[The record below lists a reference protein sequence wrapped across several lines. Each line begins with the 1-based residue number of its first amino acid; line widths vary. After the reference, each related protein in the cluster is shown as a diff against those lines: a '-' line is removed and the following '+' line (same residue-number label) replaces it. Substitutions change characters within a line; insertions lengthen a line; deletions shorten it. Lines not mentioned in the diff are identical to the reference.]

1 MHNPPRIP
9 RTRINN
15 TMTATSKTEMEEKNM
30 TEEVKDD
37 VSDLEVKQPEAPV
50 DEKKLAALKAKS
62 AAKAQESKMAVKI
75 VAKKER
81 SLNFGIVGSG
91 QCGSRLAEAFYNL
104 GYDAVVCN
112 TTLVDLKGISIPDA
126 NKLLLEQHIGGAAK
140 ELLIGESAAQSYKG
154 EILQLVNDKLGAS
167 QVNIFCTSLGGGS
180 GAGSAETMVE
190 ILNEVGKPVICVVAL
205 PMDSEDLQTKS
216 NALTTLSKLASLA
229 QSNKISNL
237 IVVDNAKLES
247 IYADVSPLNF
257 FNVANKAIVEPLDI
271 FNTLSSTPSATKGL
285 DEAEFTKLLLG
296 TSGLTVYG
304 ELVVENFE
312 EDTALAEAVINNL
325 NGNLL
330 AGGFDLKQTAYAGVL
345 FCANKSVWE
354 KIPASSLN
362 YAMSI
367 VQDQCGSP
375 KNVFRGVY
383 ETNSPENVVKVYS
396 MFSGLLLPDTRIDQL
411 KAETK
416 ELNQK
421 AKVKDENRSLSLK
434 IDTGTEENVSA
445 AQRIKDKIANKGSSF
460 GKLMGGGKIDRR
472 K

>member
-1 MHNPPRIP
+1 
-9 RTRINN
+9 
-15 TMTATSKTEMEEKNM
+15 MTATSKTEMEEKNM

-62 AAKAQESKMAVKI
+62 AAKAQESKMAAKI

-81 SLNFGIVGSG
+81 SLQFGIVGSG

-104 GYDAVVCN
+104 GYAAVVCN
-112 TTLVDLKGISIPDA
+112 TTLVDLKGINIPDA

-140 ELLIGESAAQSYKG
+140 ELQIGHSAAISYKG
-154 EILQLVNDKLGAS
+154 EILQLVNDKLADS

-190 ILNEVGKPVICVVAL
+190 VLNEVGRPVIVIAAL
-205 PMDSEDLQTKS
+205 PMDSEDSQTKS
-216 NALTTLSKLASLA
+216 NALTTLSKLANLA
-229 QSNKISNL
+229 QNNKISNL
-237 IVVDNAKLES
+237 IVVDNAKLEA
-247 IYADVSPLNF
+247 IYADVSPMSF
-257 FNVANKAIVEPLDI
+257 FNVANKAIVEPLDV

-304 ELVVENFE
+304 ELSVDNFE
-312 EDTALAEAVINNL
+312 EETSLAEAVINNM
-325 NGNLL
+325 NNNLL
-330 AGGFDLKQTAYAGVL
+330 AGGFDLKQSAYVGVL
-345 FCANKSVWE
+345 FVANKDVWA
-354 KIPASSLN
+354 KIPNASIN
-362 YAMSI
+362 YALAM
-367 VQDQCGSP
+367 VNDACGSP
-375 KNVFRGVY
+375 KNIFKGIY
-383 ETNSPENVVKVYS
+383 ETNMPENVVKVYS
-396 MFSGLLLPDTRIDQL
+396 LFSGLLLPDARIEQL

-421 AKVKDENRSLSLK
+421 AKVKDENRSLNLK
-434 IDTGTEENVSA
+434 IDTGTEANVSA
-445 AQRIKDKIANKGSSF
+445 AQKIKDKIASQSSSF